1 MLEARLR
8 LFRFAQD
15 VPINLAAL
23 KQRVEELKTN
33 AEVARLQADGA
44 RPPACISHHITA
56 SH

>member
-1 MLEARLR
+1 MRLEC
-8 LFRFAQD
+8 FAQD

-44 RPPACISHHITA
+44 RLHKDKSSQHVMSTR
-56 SH
+56 